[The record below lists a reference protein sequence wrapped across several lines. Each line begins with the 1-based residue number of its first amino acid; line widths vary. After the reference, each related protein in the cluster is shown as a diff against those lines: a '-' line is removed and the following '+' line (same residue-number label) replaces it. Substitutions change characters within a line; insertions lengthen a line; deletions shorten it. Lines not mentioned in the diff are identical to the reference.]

1 MPETATLPN
10 GFSDLLPFVPEWAGE
25 TAQERW
31 EMRERHSMPEIRAF
45 YDAILA
51 RSEDIIAH
59 VDQFTLTELPPASL
73 RLFQLQRT
81 LAQAAMAVELHGQP
95 RAPHS
100 PYPHHVR
107 ILRGAQPVP

>member
-59 VDQFTLTELPPASL
+59 VDQFTLTELPPSSL
-73 RLFQLQRT
+73 RQGEQ
-81 LAQAAMAVELHGQP
+81 
-95 RAPHS
+95 
-100 PYPHHVR
+100 
-107 ILRGAQPVP
+107 